1 MDSRL
6 YWIWLAQALGVG
18 NESMGELIARFGDAA
33 AIYTTPEAE
42 LLSSGI
48 PLKTVRRLRDKSL
61 AQARAILNRVAQA
74 GDWVLTPA
82 DALYPVNLRR
92 LPDCPAVLYCRGT
105 MPDLDNRLAVALVG
119 TRRAT
124 SDGWCGAHHLAAA
137 LAAGGAIVVSGGANG
152 IDTAAHTGALDGDGL
167 TIAVMACPVDVEY
180 PKENVA
186 LRQRIVQMG
195 GLLISEYPHGEEYRC
210 VFALRNRLIA
220 GLCHGVCLGETPV
233 RSGARI
239 TARLA
244 RENGREVFAMPA
256 TLAGHRND
264 GAHREIQNGA
274 ALITGAADVL
284 QEYASLFADSV
295 NIAAAIELQKALEM
309 QHTDMPSTAKA
320 AKKAEKPKRTKPSP
334 PPATK
339 TPSAGC
345 PDVASAAAK
354 AVYEALTD
362 TPQPVDDLAAATKLA
377 IPALLGALTELEM
390 FGCAANCAGQ
400 QYRKL

>member
-6 YWIWLAQALGVG
+6 YWIWLVQALGVG
-18 NESMGELIARFGDAA
+18 NESVGELIAQYGDAA
-33 AIYTTPEAE
+33 VIYTTPEAE
-42 LLSSGI
+42 LLKDGV
-48 PLKTVRRLRDKSL
+48 PHKTVRCLRDKSL

-124 SDGWCGAHHLAAA
+124 AEGWRGAHHLAAG
-137 LAAGGAIVVSGGANG
+137 LAAGGAIVVSGGASG
-152 IDTAAHTGALDGDGL
+152 VDTAAHTGALDGNGV
-167 TIAVMACPVDVEY
+167 TVAVMACPLDEEY
-180 PKENVA
+180 PKENCA
-186 LRQRIVQMG
+186 LRQRIVQAG
-195 GLLISEYPHGEEYRC
+195 GLLISEYPHGEAYRC
-210 VFALRNRLIA
+210 VFQMRNRVIA
-220 GLCHGVCLGETPV
+220 GLCHGVCLGETPI

-244 RENGREVFAMPA
+244 REYGREVFAMPA
-256 TLAGHRND
+256 SLAGHRND

-284 QEYASLFADSV
+284 EGYEVLFADSV
-295 NIAAAIELQKALEM
+295 DAV
-309 QHTDMPSTAKA
+309 A
-320 AKKAEKPKRTKPSP
+320 AKEIQKLLEAQPAKEPDTPKTPAKEKVTPPSKKAP
-334 PPATK
+334 
-339 TPSAGC
+339 PSAGC
-345 PDVASAAAK
+345 PDTASDAAR
-354 AVYEALTD
+354 AVYAVLRD

-390 FGCAANCAGQ
+390 LGCAVNSAGQ
-400 QYRKL
+400 QYRKS